1 MEIKLTVQGI
11 LIYAA
16 MAAYLSGFLVCLP
29 AEVVGNKRWKS
40 VALFIYAIG
49 AVAALLSFGYR
60 AYEVQRVPFR
70 NLFEVMLFV
79 GAVMFPLTIL
89 CRRVFRIGAE
99 AGDMFVGAIALFP
112 SGFVFS
118 GEPQQLMPALQ
129 SPLFTPHVAAY
140 MISYAIMA
148 KAGVQAVLKLT
159 KGTPRGDG
167 EGVMDYEQGMYT
179 LTLFGFPLLTLGLI
193 LGAWWGKIAW
203 GDWWNWDPKE
213 MWSLASWL
221 MILVYL
227 HFRAIH
233 GRRFP
238 RINSILFLIGFAV
251 IIITLLWV
259 NFSSVFSGLHS
270 YA

>member
-1 MEIKLTVQGI
+1 MEIKLTVQGL

-16 MAAYLSGFLVCLP
+16 MAAYLAGFSVC
-29 AEVVGNKRWKS
+29 VVGEFSKNRRWKS
-40 VALFIYAIG
+40 AALYIYAIG
-49 AVAALLSFGYR
+49 AAFAVLSFGYR

-79 GAVMFPLTIL
+79 GAVMFPLTMF
-89 CRRVFRIGAE
+89 CRRVFHIGAE
-99 AGDMFVGAIALFP
+99 AGDMFVGAIVLFP

-118 GEPQQLMPALQ
+118 GEIQQLMPALQ
-129 SPLFTPHVAAY
+129 SHFFIPHVAAY
-140 MISYAIMA
+140 MIAYAIMA
-148 KAGVQAVLKLT
+148 KAGVQAVLRLT
-159 KGTPRGDG
+159 KGARHG
-167 EGVMDYEQGMYT
+167 EGVVDYDRGTYC
-179 LTLFGFPLLTLGLI
+179 LALIGFPLLTLGLI

-213 MWSLASWL
+213 MWSLASWM

-227 HFRAIH
+227 HFRAIY

-238 RINSILFLIGFAV
+238 RINSTLFLLGLAA

-259 NFSSVFSGLHS
+259 NFSSLFSGLHS